1 LNNIEVED
9 KKTHITRY

>member
-9 KKTHITRY
+9 STHRK